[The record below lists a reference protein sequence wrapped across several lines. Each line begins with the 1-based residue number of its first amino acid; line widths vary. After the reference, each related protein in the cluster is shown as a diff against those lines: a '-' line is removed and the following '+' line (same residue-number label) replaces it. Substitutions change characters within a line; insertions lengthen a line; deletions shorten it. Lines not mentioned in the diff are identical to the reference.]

1 MSSEDTLGAEERR
14 ILLALARAAVE
25 AAAAGEPPA
34 APDLETL
41 PPSLGEPRAVFV
53 SLHTRGDHALR
64 GCTGVLHAQRPLA
77 EEVVRTAVQTALA
90 DPRFPPVAPG
100 EVAALDI
107 EISVLTPPEEL
118 DIPAPDDLPGM
129 LRPGVDGVTLYH
141 GPFRAT
147 FLPQVWERVPDALDF
162 LALLSRKMGLSREA
176 WRDPGICAEVYQVED
191 FSEETK
197 AESG

>member
-25 AAAAGEPPA
+25 AAAAGEPPSV
-34 APDLETL
+34 PDLETL
-41 PPSLGEPRAVFV
+41 PRSLSETRAVFV
-53 SLHTRGDHALR
+53 SLHTRGERALR
-64 GCTGVLHAQRPLA
+64 GCTGVLQAQRPLA

-90 DPRFPPVAPG
+90 DPRFPPVTAG
-100 EVAALDI
+100 EVAALAI
-107 EISVLTPPEEL
+107 EISVLTPPEQL
-118 DIPAPDDLPGM
+118 DIPTPDDLPAM

-191 FSEETK
+191 FSEESD
-197 AESG
+197 AANG